1 MTIGL
6 HDLCLKK
13 SSVQEADGTSVSDL
27 TGRCGPKR
35 EGFEG
40 RQAFGRVGV
49 VCSFLVLIFLF
60 PAKAHSQSTTQ
71 GLTPAEYVNLLLGEG
86 IEVSNVQFQGGS
98 DQIGMLAGAEAVLGL
113 DGGVML
119 STDHAGI
126 CAGSGG
132 SACTNC
138 LGLGASADLLSI
150 ANSVPPLIGQSFSV
164 SSVHDV
170 AMLSF
175 DFVASGDSIQ
185 FDYIFGSDE
194 YLEWVNFPFNDV
206 FAFFLSGPGIA
217 GPFSSPSGFP
227 NGSINP
233 I

>member
-6 HDLCLKK
+6 HDLSLKK

-98 DQIGMLAGAEAVLGL
+98 DQT
-113 DGGVML
+113 L
-119 STDHAGI
+119 S
-126 CAGSGG
+126 
-132 SACTNC
+132 
-138 LGLGASADLLSI
+138 
-150 ANSVPPLIGQSFSV
+150 LI
-164 SSVHDV
+164 H
-170 AMLSF
+170 
-175 DFVASGDSIQ
+175 I
-185 FDYIFGSDE
+185 
-194 YLEWVNFPFNDV
+194 
-206 FAFFLSGPGIA
+206 
-217 GPFSSPSGFP
+217 
-227 NGSINP
+227 
-233 I
+233 